1 MLTDIQKW
9 WISEHNNTL
18 CNARLGRVP
27 MQALF
32 DMYERYEC
40 LNDFEKPDINQ
51 LFIYWVDESGLHNIN
66 NDELYTALA
75 CIEKYRIISAIPAM
89 QRLVQRLD
97 GCVIPDN
104 PQGFYEREKVLRKLE
119 KLSRPDHFPA

>member
-9 WISEHNNTL
+9 WINEHNNTL
-18 CNARLGRVP
+18 RNAKLGRIP

-32 DMYERYEC
+32 DMYERYDC
-40 LNDFEKPDINQ
+40 LNGCEKSDINQ
-51 LFIYWVDESGLHNIN
+51 LLIHWVDESGLHNIN

-104 PQGFYEREKVLRKLE
+104 PQGYHERKKVLRKIKELK
-119 KLSRPDHFPA
+119 KLKSEQS